1 MRKLRMLVE
10 GRDGG
15 VWGRSGLDDLAG
27 HYAKEAGEVGA
38 VMGSLAKKYW
48 LMRGG
53 KGGLVLGEGGGF

>member
-1 MRKLRMLVE
+1 MLVE

-27 HYAKEAGEVGA
+27 RYAKEAGEVGA
-38 VMGSLAKKYW
+38 VLGDLAMKYW

-53 KGGLVLGEGGGF
+53 KGGLVFGGGSF